1 MSESQKVKFERDFRE
16 TIPPSTAIDV
26 ISISLDIASI
36 TLLESESSFIN
47 LRKYYV
53 KVLFYMDEVLRV

>member
-1 MSESQKVKFERDFRE
+1 MSESQKVKSERDFRE
-16 TIPPSTAIDV
+16 TSPPSTAIDV
-26 ISISLDIASI
+26 ISIFLDIASI

-47 LRKYYV
+47 LRKDYV

>member
-1 MSESQKVKFERDFRE
+1 MSESQKVKSERDFRK
-16 TIPPSTAIDV
+16 TSPPSTAIDV
-26 ISISLDIASI
+26 ISIFLDIASI

-47 LRKYYV
+47 LRKDYV

>member
-1 MSESQKVKFERDFRE
+1 MSESQKVKSERDFRE

-26 ISISLDIASI
+26 ISIFLDIASI

-47 LRKYYV
+47 LRKDYV